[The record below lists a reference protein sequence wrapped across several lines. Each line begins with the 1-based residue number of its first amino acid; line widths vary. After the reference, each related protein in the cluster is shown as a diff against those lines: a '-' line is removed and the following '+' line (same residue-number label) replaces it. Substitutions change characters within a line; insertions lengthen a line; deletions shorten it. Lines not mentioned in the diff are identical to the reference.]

1 MLSST
6 LHPREQCAIL
16 SQGKILKLKINEK
29 RYVECEHMT
38 SLFKTEVLR
47 KIGK

>member
-6 LHPREQCAIL
+6 LHAREQRAIL
-16 SQGKILKLKINEK
+16 SQGNILKLKINEK
-29 RYVECEHMT
+29 RYVEYEHMT
-38 SLFKTEVLR
+38 SLFKTVVQR